1 MSDEQ
6 QKNPQVEEK
15 TQATTTDNQAPKEVK
30 VENKASVE
38 KSQKTETHQDQKSSS
53 DKSESQGDQ
62 KRGER
67 NDRGGRGDR
76 TNNRRGDNRG
86 GRFDRRRDGR
96 GRGGRDGGRRPFGKK
111 PRNDKRGRQEEQ
123 SDLDS
128 HLIEVKRV
136 TRVVKG
142 GKRMRFAALVVVGD
156 RKGQVGMGF
165 MKGMDFQDAVQ
176 KATRKAK
183 DALIKIDIS
192 EDGSIT
198 FPIQHKFKAAHLFMK
213 PATKGT
219 GLIAGGYLRPVL
231 ELAGIENIYTKV
243 LGSNNKISGVQ
254 AAIQALEKTKN

>member
-1 MSDEQ
+1 MA
-6 QKNPQVEEK
+6 EE
-15 TQATTTDNQAPKEVK
+15 V
-30 VENKASVE
+30 
-38 KSQKTETHQDQKSSS
+38 QKTETTATKTAE
-53 DKSESQGDQ
+53 KPQGQ
-62 KRGER
+62 NRGGDRKDFRGPRGGGNRNGGGFRGR
-67 NDRGGRGDR
+67 NDRNGGSRNGGRNDR
-76 TNNRRGDNRG
+76 NGGGFRGRNDRNGKG
-86 GRFDRRRDGR
+86 GRSFG
-96 GRGGRDGGRRPFGKK
+96 GKK

-128 HLIEVKRV
+128 QLIEVKRV

-183 DALIKIDIS
+183 DNIIKISIN
-192 EDGSIT
+192 EAGSIE
-198 FPIQHKFKAAHLFMK
+198 FPIQYKFKSAQLFMK

-231 ELAGIENIYTKV
+231 ELAGIENIYTKI
-243 LGSNNKISGVQ
+243 LGSNNKIAGVQ
-254 AAIQALEKTKN
+254 AVIQALSKYNAAK